1 MLYSNIIF
9 MSLVIYILDD
19 VKSIVLT
26 FRKGSRIFSISITNI
41 TYRLNAL
48 VPSRNISIVQVH
60 DMGEGKIKV
69 ITCKK
74 NGK

>member
-9 MSLVIYILDD
+9 ISLVFYILDD

-26 FRKGSRIFSISITNI
+26 FKEGSGIFSISITNI

-48 VPSRNISIVQVH
+48 VPSRKISIVQVH
-60 DMGEGKIKV
+60 DMGGGEIR
-69 ITCKK
+69 
-74 NGK
+74 